1 MSDNND
7 DYEPVYATL
16 HFYYDDPDSMAR
28 YKACNEALDVLRAV
42 EDFER
47 WIRNTIQQSDTS
59 DSIFLE
65 NVRASLFQCF
75 TDNDVTVPGWE

>member
-16 HFYYDDPDSMAR
+16 HFYYSDPDSMAR

-47 WIRNTIQQSDTS
+47 WLRENED
-59 DSIFLE
+59 DDLSIS
-65 NVRASLFQCF
+65 NARHALFECF
-75 TDNDVTVPGWE
+75 TNNDVTVPGWE